1 MMTVLIEY
9 SIARTGEDVAAARRD
24 VKAAA
29 KNDGSGSNDDS
40 AAVIAM
46 AVATMMTVLQWQR

>member
-1 MMTVLIEY
+1 M
-9 SIARTGEDVAAARRD
+9 AAARRD